1 MLNITITEDQ
11 LKTIYGTFQKDYE
24 ITTTISLYTSE
35 DGHRKIDI
43 YAVHVPSQSSIIF
56 VKFYN
61 ARYYENA
68 KLPAATNFILNNL
81 NTETY
86 DAFVSSINASLVS
99 EESKATLSEKYRM
112 IMLIEDEDDEDINL
126 TTYAM

>member
-11 LKTIYGTFQKDYE
+11 LKTIYGAFQKDYE
-24 ITTTISLYTSE
+24 ITTIISLYQSE
-35 DGHRKIDI
+35 DEHRKIDI
-43 YAVHVPSQSSIIF
+43 YAVHVPKQSSIVF

-61 ARYYENA
+61 ARYYEEA
-68 KLPAATNFILNNL
+68 KLPAATNYILNQL
-81 NTETY
+81 NNQTY
-86 DAFVSSINASLVS
+86 DAFVSSVNASLTT
-99 EESKATLSEKYRM
+99 EEAKATLSERYRM